1 MNDNTIENR
10 KGGMFIFGRIL
21 IYTTIMIFFI
31 CVIMIYYRMIY
42 DETKDNIINTGRCH
56 AIETADIIDKK
67 LSSYIDILRLASYS
81 LDNMIRDERTNEE
94 ILDYL
99 ANETV
104 AFKESLS
111 SETTGLYGYIND
123 EYMDGSGWV
132 PDADYDA
139 TERPWYAQSKA
150 GSGRIVL
157 GDPYLDMDTGTYTIT
172 IGKVLCDAQSV
183 IAIDLLLSQL
193 QMISD
198 DPENKSGIYSEIII
212 NAHGEIMTHS
222 DPDRI
227 GTYLSSGDDPLE
239 NVISKRLNRENESFF
254 YLKSGGKDYM
264 VYIMPLQFKWASIT
278 VIDATE
284 DIRRLIIPLSITIF
298 MVVVIVFV
306 VGISML
312 ISDKR
317 RRISRDLE
325 IETERATAAS
335 DAKSEFL
342 SNMSHEIRT
351 PINAILGMNEMV
363 LRVSDDSEVQEYSEN
378 IKNAGKTLLG
388 IVNDILDFSKIEAGK
403 MEIIPEEYEL
413 ASMLN
418 DLVTMIDIRA
428 ESKGL
433 ALKLEFD
440 KDTPEALYGD
450 EGRIK
455 QVITNLLTN
464 AVKYTENG
472 SVTFKVG
479 YERIANEE
487 DYILLSVFVEDTG
500 IGIKEEDMDKLFL
513 KFERIDEDRNRN
525 IEGTGLG
532 MSITMNLIKMMGS
545 NLEVDSVYGK
555 GSTFGFRLKQKV
567 IRWDPLGDYVS
578 TYREN
583 IAKRTKYHEK
593 FTAPSARVLVVDDN
607 KMNLVVFKSLLKQ
620 TEVQID
626 TADSGD
632 EGIELSKAHNYDM
645 IFLDHMMPGKDG
657 IVTLKEMRK
666 DGSNPNVNT
675 PVICLTA
682 NAISGAKEKYIEAG
696 FNNYLTKPIDTTK
709 LEQMM
714 IEYIPSSKVISR
726 EVEESEVAEAVR
738 QIPEDLMKL
747 AEAGI
752 NVETGLD
759 NSGDEK
765 SYRSLLKIFYETIYE
780 QYGQIDGYYEAK
792 DYNNYTIKVHGL
804 KSTARIIGATDF
816 GEEAQ
821 KLEDA
826 GKQEDVAY
834 ISEHHKGFME
844 KYKSFAPYLK
854 EIFDNSD
861 ADNDKP
867 EADETLMSEMYPM
880 LKSAAENMDCDQ
892 LEGLFAE
899 LDNYRIPDK
908 DKAVYAQ
915 LKEASDKY
923 EYDKILEILKQE
935 KGL

>member
-1 MNDNTIENR
+1 MNDNATENR
-10 KGGMFIFGRIL
+10 KSGMFIFGRIL

-42 DETKDNIINTGRCH
+42 DETKENIINTGRCH

-81 LDNMIRDERTNEE
+81 LDNMIRDERSNGE

-99 ANETV
+99 VNETV

-111 SETTGLYGYIND
+111 SESTGLYGYINN

-132 PDADYDA
+132 PDDDYVA

-157 GDPYLDMDTGTYTIT
+157 GDPYMDLDTGTYTIT

-193 QMISD
+193 QTITD
-198 DPENKSGIYSEIII
+198 DPDNSSGIYSEIII

-222 DPDRI
+222 DSKRI
-227 GTYLSSGDDPLE
+227 GTYISSSDDPLE
-239 NVISKRLNRENESFF
+239 SAISKRLNRENESFF
-254 YLKSGGKDYM
+254 YLKIGGKDYM
-264 VYIMPLQFKWASIT
+264 VYVMPLQFKWASIT

-284 DIRRLIIPLSITIF
+284 DIGRLVIPLSITIF
-298 MVVVIVFV
+298 MVVVIVLV

-317 RRISRDLE
+317 RKISRDLE

-363 LRVSDDSEVQEYSEN
+363 LRVSDDRDVQEYSEN

-433 ALKLEFD
+433 VLNLDFD
-440 KDTPEALYGD
+440 KETPEALYGD

-455 QVITNLLTN
+455 QIITNLLTN
-464 AVKYTENG
+464 SVKYTQKG
-472 SVTFKVG
+472 SVTFRLG
-479 YERIANEE
+479 FERIPDEE
-487 DYILLSVFVEDTG
+487 DHILLNVLVEDTG
-500 IGIKEEDMDKLFL
+500 IGIKKEDMDKLFL
-513 KFERIDEDRNRN
+513 KFERIDEDRNKS

-532 MSITMNLIKMMGS
+532 MSITMNLLEMMGS
-545 NLEVDSVYGK
+545 SLEVDSVYGK
-555 GSTFGFRLKQKV
+555 GSSFGFKLKQRV
-567 IRWDPLGDYVS
+567 VRWDPLGDYVT

-583 IAKRTKYHEK
+583 IAKKTHYHEK
-593 FTAPSARVLVVDDN
+593 FTAPDVRVLVVDDN
-607 KMNLVVFKSLLKQ
+607 KMNLVVFSSLLKQ
-620 TEVQID
+620 TEVKID
-626 TADSGD
+626 TAESGD
-632 EGIELSKAHNYDM
+632 EGIKLSRLLKYDM
-645 IFLDHMMPGKDG
+645 IFMDHMMPGKDG
-657 IVTLKEMRK
+657 IVTLREIRR
-666 DGSNPNVNT
+666 DGNNPNVTT
-675 PVICLTA
+675 PVVCLTA
-682 NAISGAKEKYIEAG
+682 NAISGAKDKYIEAG
-696 FNNYLTKPIDTTK
+696 FNDYLSKPIDTTR

-714 IEYIPSSKVISR
+714 IEFLPADKVILKT
-726 EVEESEVAEAVR
+726 VAEAENAESGG

-747 AEAGI
+747 KEAGI
-752 NVETGLD
+752 DVRTGLN

-765 SYRSLLKIFYETIYE
+765 SYRSLLKIFYETIDE
-780 QYGQIDGYYEAK
+780 QYAQIDGFYEAK
-792 DYNNYTIKVHGL
+792 DYDNYTIKVHGL

-826 GKQEDVAY
+826 GKKEDVDY
-834 ISEHHKGFME
+834 INEHHRGFME
-844 KYKSFAPYLK
+844 KYRSFEPCLQ
-854 EIFDNSD
+854 EIFGNSESD
-861 ADNDKP
+861 ADKP
-867 EADETLMSEMYPM
+867 VADEALMSEMYRM
-880 LKSAAENMDCDQ
+880 VKSAAESMDCDQ

-908 DKAVYAQ
+908 DKAVYKR

-923 EYDKILEILKQE
+923 DYNEILEILKRE
-935 KGL
+935 KG

>member
-1 MNDNTIENR
+1 MNDNTKENR
-10 KGGMFIFGRIL
+10 KSSMFIFGRIL
-21 IYTTIMIFFI
+21 IYATMMIFFI

-42 DETKDNIINTGRCH
+42 DETKENIINTGRCH
-56 AIETADIIDKK
+56 AIETADVIDKK

-81 LDNMIRDERTNEE
+81 LDNMIRDERSNGE

-99 ANETV
+99 VNETV

-111 SETTGLYGYIND
+111 SESTGLYGYIND

-132 PDADYDA
+132 PDDDYVA
-139 TERPWYAQSKA
+139 SERPWYAQSKA

-157 GDPYLDMDTGTYTIT
+157 GDPYLDLDTGTYTIT

-193 QMISD
+193 QMITD
-198 DPENKSGIYSEIII
+198 DPDNSSGIYSEIII

-222 DPDRI
+222 DPERI
-227 GTYLSSGDDPLE
+227 GTYLSSSDDPLE
-239 NVISKRLNRENESFF
+239 IAISKRLNRENESFF

-264 VYIMPLQFKWASIT
+264 VYVMPLQFKWASIT

-284 DIRRLIIPLSITIF
+284 DIGRLIIPLSITIF

-306 VGISML
+306 VAISMF

-418 DLVTMIDIRA
+418 DLVTMIDIRV

-433 ALKLEFD
+433 VLKLDFD

-455 QVITNLLTN
+455 QIITNLLTN
-464 AVKYTENG
+464 AVKYTQKG

-479 YERIANEE
+479 YEKIADEE
-487 DYILLSVFVEDTG
+487 DYILLNVFVEDTG
-500 IGIKEEDMDKLFL
+500 SGIKKEDMDKLFL

-532 MSITMNLIKMMGS
+532 MSITMNLLKMMGS
-545 NLEVDSVYGK
+545 NLVVDSVYGK
-555 GSTFGFRLKQKV
+555 GSSFGFQLKQRV
-567 IRWDPLGDYVS
+567 VRWEPLGDYVA
-578 TYREN
+578 TYRDN
-583 IAKRTKYHEK
+583 IAKKTHYQEK
-593 FTAPSARVLVVDDN
+593 FTAPEARVLVVDDN
-607 KMNLVVFKSLLKQ
+607 KMNLVVFSSLLKQ
-620 TEVQID
+620 TEVKID
-626 TADSGD
+626 TAESGD
-632 EGIELSKAHNYDM
+632 EGIRLSGQKKYDL

-657 IVTLKEMRK
+657 IVTLREIRR
-666 DGSNPNVNT
+666 DESNPNVAT
-675 PVICLTA
+675 PVVCLTA
-682 NAISGAKEKYIEAG
+682 NAISGAKDKYIEAG
-696 FNNYLTKPIDTTK
+696 FNEYLSKPIDTVK

-714 IEYIPSSKVISR
+714 VDYLPADKVILKT
-726 EVEESEVAEAVR
+726 VEAADNAKSGG
-738 QIPEDLMKL
+738 QIPEDLKKL
-747 AEAGI
+747 VEAG
-752 NVETGLD
+752 VDVKTGLG

-765 SYRSLLKIFYETIYE
+765 SYRSLLKIFYESIDE
-780 QYGQIDGYYEAK
+780 QYGQINGFYEAK
-792 DYNNYTIKVHGL
+792 DYKNYTIKVHGL

-816 GEEAQ
+816 GERAQ

-826 GKQEDVAY
+826 GKKEDVAY
-834 ISEHHKGFME
+834 INEHHKDFME
-844 KYKSFAPYLK
+844 KYRSFAPYLE
-854 EIFDNSD
+854 EIFGGSGSD
-861 ADNDKP
+861 ADKP
-867 EADETLMSEMYPM
+867 LADEAIISEMYQM
-880 LKSAAENMDCDQ
+880 VKSAAESMDCDQ
-892 LEGLFAE
+892 LEYIFAE
-899 LDNYRIPDK
+899 LDDYRIPDK
-908 DKAVYAQ
+908 DKAVYER
-915 LKEASDKY
+915 LREASDKY
-923 EYDKILEILKQE
+923 EYDKILEILNKE
-935 KGL
+935 IDV

>member
-1 MNDNTIENR
+1 MNDNTKENR
-10 KGGMFIFGRIL
+10 KSSMFIFGRIL
-21 IYTTIMIFFI
+21 IYATMMIFFI

-42 DETKDNIINTGRCH
+42 DETKENIINTGRCH
-56 AIETADIIDKK
+56 AIETADVIDKK

-81 LDNMIRDERTNEE
+81 LDNMIRDERSNGE

-99 ANETV
+99 VNETV

-111 SETTGLYGYIND
+111 SESTGLYGYIND

-132 PDADYDA
+132 PDDDYVA
-139 TERPWYAQSKA
+139 SERPWYAQSKA

-157 GDPYLDMDTGTYTIT
+157 GDPYLDLDTGTYTIT

-193 QMISD
+193 QMITD
-198 DPENKSGIYSEIII
+198 DPDNSSGIYSEIII

-222 DPDRI
+222 DPERI
-227 GTYLSSGDDPLE
+227 GTYLSSSDDPLE
-239 NVISKRLNRENESFF
+239 IAISKRLNRENESFF

-264 VYIMPLQFKWASIT
+264 VYVMPLQFKWASIT

-284 DIRRLIIPLSITIF
+284 DIGRLIIPLSITIF

-306 VGISML
+306 VAISMF

-418 DLVTMIDIRA
+418 DLVTMIDIRV

-433 ALKLEFD
+433 VLKLDFD

-455 QVITNLLTN
+455 QIITNLLTN
-464 AVKYTENG
+464 AVKYTQKG

-479 YERIANEE
+479 YEKIADEE
-487 DYILLSVFVEDTG
+487 DYILLNVFVEDTG
-500 IGIKEEDMDKLFL
+500 SGIKKEDMDKLFL

-532 MSITMNLIKMMGS
+532 MSITMNLLKMMGS
-545 NLEVDSVYGK
+545 NLVVDSVYGK
-555 GSTFGFRLKQKV
+555 GSSFGFQLKQRV
-567 IRWDPLGDYVS
+567 VRWEPLGDYVA
-578 TYREN
+578 TYRDN
-583 IAKRTKYHEK
+583 IAKKTHYQEK
-593 FTAPSARVLVVDDN
+593 FTAPEARVLVVDDN
-607 KMNLVVFKSLLKQ
+607 KMNLVVFSSLLKQ
-620 TEVQID
+620 TEVKID
-626 TADSGD
+626 TAESGD
-632 EGIELSKAHNYDM
+632 EGIRLSGQKKYDL

-657 IVTLKEMRK
+657 IVTLREIRR
-666 DGSNPNVNT
+666 DESNPNVAT
-675 PVICLTA
+675 PVVCLTA
-682 NAISGAKEKYIEAG
+682 NAISGAKDKYIEAG
-696 FNNYLTKPIDTTK
+696 FNEYLSKPIDTVK

-714 IEYIPSSKVISR
+714 VDYLPADKVILKT
-726 EVEESEVAEAVR
+726 VEAADNAKSGG
-738 QIPEDLMKL
+738 QIPEDLKKL
-747 AEAGI
+747 VEAG
-752 NVETGLD
+752 VDVKTGLG

-765 SYRSLLKIFYETIYE
+765 SYRSLLKIFYESIDE
-780 QYGQIDGYYEAK
+780 QYGQINGFYEAK
-792 DYNNYTIKVHGL
+792 DYKNYTIKVHGL

-816 GEEAQ
+816 GERAQ

-826 GKQEDVAY
+826 GKKEDVAY
-834 ISEHHKGFME
+834 INEHHKDFME
-844 KYKSFAPYLK
+844 KYRSFAPYLE
-854 EIFDNSD
+854 EIFGGSGSD
-861 ADNDKP
+861 ADKP
-867 EADETLMSEMYPM
+867 LADEAIISEMYQM
-880 LKSAAENMDCDQ
+880 VKSAAESMDCDQ
-892 LEGLFAE
+892 LEYIFAE
-899 LDNYRIPDK
+899 LDDYRIPDK
-908 DKAVYAQ
+908 DKAVYER
-915 LKEASDKY
+915 LREASDKY
-923 EYDKILEILKQE
+923 EYDKILEILN
-935 KGL
+935 